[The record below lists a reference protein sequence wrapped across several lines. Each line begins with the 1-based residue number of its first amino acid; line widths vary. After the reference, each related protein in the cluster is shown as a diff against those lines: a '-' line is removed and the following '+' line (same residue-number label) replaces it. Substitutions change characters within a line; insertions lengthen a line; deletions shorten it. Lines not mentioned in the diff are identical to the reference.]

1 MLTLAV
7 LLISIAILLLALGS
21 KISITPS
28 KEVKLSDQ
36 HIETSDLQTGKTNT
50 SLIIIIGSLIG
61 AILTYAITGNPLL
74 SLLGLSGGYFSLKWI
89 KSKKDRERL
98 ELLQSQ
104 YSDVLSQL
112 EAATAGSLN
121 SYQALEDA
129 TPNLPRPARDVFFE
143 VLTMTRVTGVNV
155 NEALEKIAQETGWQD
170 LRSLAM
176 GFRLSANMGI
186 NLSTICR
193 HLLESHYEKESYRGQ
208 VKGAIAQNIM
218 TIRVLSGLPFF
229 IIGLA
234 RIISPQFTEPLF
246 NTPEGVIFFLICA
259 GMIAIG
265 NMVAKKMIYRTLGG

>member
-1 MLTLAV
+1 MLTLAI
-7 LLISIAILLLALGS
+7 LFISLAVLLLALGS
-21 KISITPS
+21 KISLAPK
-28 KEVKLSDQ
+28 KEVKISDQ
-36 HIETSDLQTGKTNT
+36 YIETSEGTTARTNT
-50 SLIIIIGSLIG
+50 SLIMLIGSIIG
-61 AILTYAITGNPLL
+61 AALTYAITGNPLL
-74 SLLGLSGGYFSLKWI
+74 TLLGLSGGYFALKWI
-89 KSKKDRERL
+89 KSKRDKERL

-121 SYQALEDA
+121 AYQALEDA
-129 TPNLPRPARDVFFE
+129 IPNIPRPARDVFYE
-143 VLTMTRVTGVNV
+143 VLTMTRVSGANV
-155 NEALEKIAQETGWQD
+155 NEALEKVAGETGWQD

-186 NLSTICR
+186 NLSTICK

-208 VKGAIAQNIM
+208 VKGAISQNIM

-234 RIISPQFTEPLF
+234 RIISPEFAEPLF
-246 NTPEGVIFFLICA
+246 NTPEGVIFFLICVA
-259 GMIAIG
+259 MIAAG